1 MCTVSVLKLGQ
12 QTVVTM
18 NRDEARHRHEAGI
31 KQQTHGDTQL
41 VYPVDGQAGGTW
53 FGFNN
58 HGLVLAL
65 LNRYQDP
72 QHSGA
77 LSRGKII
84 PQALAL
90 GSYQA
95 VTQHLAEQNY
105 QHFNPFDLLLVSAKH
120 CQHFSWSGKHLS
132 QQQLNDEAIQLSSS
146 ALNTQ
151 QVLASRKRRFQQ
163 WLEREPNSAERVLSD
178 IHLQQCQENRSH
190 SVLMDRDEAHS
201 KSICQV
207 RLSAQDSEFD
217 YYPEASL
224 QAWRQQLSQATQP
237 LDASLLEKQQ
247 HQLSIIRS
255 DLIDEVT
262 P

>member
-41 VYPVDGQAGGTW
+41 LYPVDGQAGGTW

-77 LSRGKII
+77 PSRGKII

-95 VTQHLAEQNY
+95 VEQHLAEQNY

-132 QQQLNDEAIQLSSS
+132 QQPLNDKAIQLSSS

-151 QVLASRKRRFQQ
+151 QVLASRKLRFQQ
-163 WLEREPNSAERVLSD
+163 WLAQQPSSAERVLSD

-207 RLSAQDSEFD
+207 RLSSQHSEFD

-224 QAWRQQLSQATQP
+224 QAWRQQLSQHP
-237 LDASLLEKQQ
+237 ESLDASLLDKQQ
-247 HQLSIIRS
+247 RQLSIIQP
-255 DLIDEVT
+255 DVINEVT
-262 P
+262 L

>member
-1 MCTVSVLKLGQ
+1 MCTVSVLRLGQ
-12 QTVVTM
+12 QTVITM

-31 KQQTHGDTQL
+31 KQQHNGDTVL

-58 HGLVLAL
+58 HGVVLAL

-72 QHSGA
+72 QHAGA
-77 LSRGKII
+77 PTRGQII

-90 GSYQA
+90 GSSQRLE
-95 VTQHLAEQNY
+95 QHLATQDY
-105 QHFNPFDLLLVSAKH
+105 QHFNPFDLLMISAND
-120 CQHFSWSGKHLS
+120 CQHFSWSGKQLSHHHLS
-132 QQQLNDEAIQLSSS
+132 DKAIQLSSS

-163 WLEREPNSAERVLSD
+163 WLKHKPSSAERVLSD
-178 IHLQQCQENRSH
+178 IHLQQCQQNRSH

-207 RLSAQDSEFD
+207 RLSAQNSEFD

-247 HQLSIIRS
+247 RQLSIIRS
-255 DLIDEVT
+255 NLIDEVT
-262 P
+262 L